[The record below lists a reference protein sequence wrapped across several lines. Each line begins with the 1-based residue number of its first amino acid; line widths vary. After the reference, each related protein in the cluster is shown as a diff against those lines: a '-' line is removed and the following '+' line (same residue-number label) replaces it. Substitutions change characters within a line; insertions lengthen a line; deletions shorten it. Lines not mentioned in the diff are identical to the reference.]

1 MGFNFLD
8 LNDNIRNAMLEE
20 VNLDISSNTLYYSKR
35 FNQHGIDSYPNI
47 LIESIKGGNEQ
58 TLANAIRKDHMFNA
72 SSVDK
77 NGRASKTPS
86 NAHET
91 LAEGEFNRFY
101 IRALARIAINENKEL
116 EVYRAKEVSNARS
129 ESIQKIGITVNP
141 NDLLADLRKNIGI
154 DTFLGLPGGVNSGLS
169 VKLV

>member
-1 MGFNFLD
+1 MSFNFLD
-8 LNDNIRNAMLEE
+8 LNNNVRNAMLEE
-20 VNLDISSNTLYYSKR
+20 VSADISNNNLYYSKR
-35 FNQHGIDSYPNI
+35 FNQHGIDSYQDI
-47 LIESIKGGNEQ
+47 LIESIKSGNEQ
-58 TLANAIRKDHMFNA
+58 TLANTIGKENMFNA

-77 NGRASKTPS
+77 NGRVSRTPI

-101 IRALARIAINENKEL
+101 IRALACIAIKENKNL

-129 ESIQKIGITVNP
+129 ESIQKIGIIVNP
-141 NDLLADLRKNIGI
+141 SDLLTDLRKNIGI